1 MFDSAIRFQSMPFH
15 SNSIPNFGVAL
26 AVFSLS
32 WNSFVHNKKLSCEMN
47 HTLPAGRS
55 VGRPV
60 CMCVFSHLPIIR
72 NVPTMIECVCV
83 YGFFSRCLFCSLIIG
98 IMRQSYVRITIGHN
112 MCTCFCF
119 CSCWTHA
126 LVIASC
132 SQYNSRIREKN
143 SKRNESIFVIPCVLQ
158 FDCSM

>member
-60 CMCVFSHLPIIR
+60 CVCVFSHLPIIR

-83 YGFFSRCLFCSLIIG
+83 YGIFFPVSFLLAHYRD
-98 IMRQSYVRITIGHN
+98 Y
-112 MCTCFCF
+112 
-119 CSCWTHA
+119 A
-126 LVIASC
+126 AVIC
-132 SQYNSRIREKN
+132 EDYNWS
-143 SKRNESIFVIPCVLQ
+143 
-158 FDCSM
+158 